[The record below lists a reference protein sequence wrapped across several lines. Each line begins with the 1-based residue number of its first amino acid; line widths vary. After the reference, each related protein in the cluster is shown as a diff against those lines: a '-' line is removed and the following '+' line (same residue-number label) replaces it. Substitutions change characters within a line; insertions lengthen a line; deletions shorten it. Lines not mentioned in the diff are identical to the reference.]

1 VAKIRAMRAIVQ
13 RRYGSIDDLELGEIE
28 PPVPA
33 AGDVL
38 VRVRAASVHP
48 DVWHVVT
55 GLPRVLRL
63 MGAGVR
69 RPKQPVP
76 GTDMAG
82 VVEQGGERFQPG
94 DEVFGETVTGYS
106 WRNGGAF
113 AELVAV
119 PERLL
124 ARKPPGVTFEQ
135 AAAVPTSGFIAHL
148 AVRREGKVAPGQ
160 TVLVNGAGGGVG
172 SIAVQLAKAAG
183 ATVTG
188 VDAPAK
194 LERVRSLGADRA
206 IDFTTTDFTRE
217 GERYDVIVDIAAN
230 HSFQACRRA
239 LTPDG
244 TYVLIDHGHYGRT
257 GEHWLGSLPRVL
269 LLVARSPFI
278 KQLPAIDFSVPD
290 KQAVMTEL
298 AELIEAGRL
307 EPMVDRTFPLEET
320 REALRYLASGQAAG
334 KVVISVA

>member
-1 VAKIRAMRAIVQ
+1 MQAIVQ
-13 RRYGSIDDLELGEIE
+13 RRYGSIDDVELREVE

-33 AGDVL
+33 AGEVL
-38 VRVRAASVHP
+38 VRVRAASLHP

-69 RPKQPVP
+69 RPKQPIL

-82 VVEQGGERFQPG
+82 VVVQGGERFGPG
-94 DEVFGETVTGYS
+94 DEVFGETIKGYS

-119 PERLL
+119 AERLL
-124 ARKPPGVTFEQ
+124 ALKPPGLTFEQ
-135 AAAVPTSGFIAHL
+135 AAAVPTSGLIAHL
-148 AVRREGKVAPGQ
+148 GVRREGKVRPGQ
-160 TVLVNGAGGGVG
+160 HVLVNGAGGGVG
-172 SIAVQLAKAAG
+172 SIAVQIAKADG

-194 LERVRSLGADRA
+194 LELVRSLGADRA
-206 IDFTTTDFTRE
+206 IDYTTTDFTRE

-230 HSFQACRRA
+230 HSFRTCRRA

-244 TYVLIDHGHYGRT
+244 TYVVIDHGHYGRA
-257 GEHWLGSLPRVL
+257 GGHWVGSLPRVL
-269 LLVARSPFI
+269 GLVARSPFTE
-278 KQLPAIDFSVPD
+278 QLPAVDVSVPD
-290 KQAVMTEL
+290 KQAVMAEL
-298 AELIEAGRL
+298 TELIEAGRL
-307 EPMVDRTFPLEET
+307 EPKVDRTFPLAEA
-320 REALRYLASGQAAG
+320 REALHFLASGQVAG
-334 KVVISVA
+334 KIVLSVD